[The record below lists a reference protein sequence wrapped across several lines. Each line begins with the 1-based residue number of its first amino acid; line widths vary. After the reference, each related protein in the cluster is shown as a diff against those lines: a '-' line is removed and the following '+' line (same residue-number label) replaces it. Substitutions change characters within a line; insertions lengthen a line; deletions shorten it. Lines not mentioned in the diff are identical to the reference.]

1 MTNMLSVTDLDVNYG
16 SSQVLFQLKLHVKKG
31 ETLFSIAQ
39 KFFTTVDFLKQ
50 LNKLKTPR

>member
-31 ETLFSIAQ
+31 TEWRDAKTAWI
-39 KFFTTVDFLKQ
+39 KQ
-50 LNKLKTPR
+50 NGEWI

>member
-31 ETLFSIAQ
+31 ETLALLGRNGAGKS
-39 KFFTTVDFLKQ
+39 TLLK
-50 LNKLKTPR
+50 LLALLSSPP